1 MEGYKVCVYA
11 IAKDEAKFAARW
23 AESMSEADA
32 VYVLDTGSSD
42 DTVKILQAHGV
53 NVRSEIITPWRFDA
67 ARNRS
72 ARRLSSAISCRS
84 PSPVPMFPCAPDR
97 LPMSRR
103 RFLHFWDYPVRRK
116 WTAAACYCPDSS
128 AARRSSIMACSF
140 AKASERPPTAS
151 INPMRTASSPPIR
164 LPTSVASSPVRS
176 MSSR

>member
-72 ARRLSSAISCRS
+72 LEL
-84 PSPVPMFPCAPDR
+84 VPEDADICVCTDIDEV
-97 LPMSRR
+97 
-103 RFLHFWDYPVRRK
+103 LHPGWR
-116 WTAAACYCPDSS
+116 AAAEKAWSNGADMLRYRYTWNFNEDGSEGTVFYIDKIH
-128 AARRSSIMACSF
+128 ARHGFKWVNPVHEVLEYEGEGSF
-140 AKASERPPTAS
+140 RHIIDTESDP
-151 INPMRTASSPPIR
+151 
-164 LPTSVASSPVRS
+164 LPK
-176 MSSR
+176 

>member
-72 ARRLSSAISCRS
+72 LELVPEDADICVCTDIDEVLHPGWRKAAEKAWSNGADMLRYRYTWNFNEDGSEGTVFYIDKIHARHGFKWVN
-84 PSPVPMFPCAPDR
+84 PVHEV
-97 LPMSRR
+97 LE
-103 RFLHFWDYPVRRK
+103 Y
-116 WTAAACYCPDSS
+116 
-128 AARRSSIMACSF
+128 
-140 AKASERPPTAS
+140 E
-151 INPMRTASSPPIR
+151 
-164 LPTSVASSPVRS
+164 
-176 MSSR
+176 

>member
-53 NVRSEIITPWRFDA
+53 NVRSEIITPWRFDT

-72 ARRLSSAISCRS
+72 LEL
-84 PSPVPMFPCAPDR
+84 VPEDADICVCTDIDEV
-97 LPMSRR
+97 
-103 RFLHFWDYPVRRK
+103 LHPGWR
-116 WTAAACYCPDSS
+116 AAAEKRGQT
-128 AARRSSIMACSF
+128 ARICCAIVIRGISTRTEAKVRCSI
-140 AKASERPPTAS
+140 
-151 INPMRTASSPPIR
+151 
-164 LPTSVASSPVRS
+164 
-176 MSSR
+176 